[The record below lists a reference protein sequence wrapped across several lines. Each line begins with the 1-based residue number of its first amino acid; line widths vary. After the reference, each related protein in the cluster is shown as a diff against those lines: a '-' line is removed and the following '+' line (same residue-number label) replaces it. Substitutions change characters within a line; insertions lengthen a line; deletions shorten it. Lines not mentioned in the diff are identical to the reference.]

1 MEVLALPVNSPST
14 ITSGGQDSAAAAR
27 NAHVICAES
36 AKRLS
41 LSPLSHRVGTAGAI
55 SACDSQV
62 VTFDA
67 GLFCRSKGLVCQS
80 RAETQSSRPTSES
93 VTPSPASASTA
104 SSPSSRGPHQRLES
118 ADVVCGSLE
127 GQSASWDG
135 EIVATPNLNV
145 PASHIPTDVHSLD
158 DNPGTTLQSMD
169 LASEQDPHF
178 IDAFRSVLVSERDGI
193 DAGILQVFPSG
204 SDPERYPA
212 QFLLLH
218 DKFPAQR
225 NAAKHASAEA
235 IENIVWPHG
244 PAMIRLYFRYV
255 HPTLLIISKC
265 RFLRQYAID
274 KDAVSASLRGA
285 VYALACVF

>member
-80 RAETQSSRPTSES
+80 RAETRSSRPTSEPI
-93 VTPSPASASTA
+93 TPSPASASAA

-118 ADVVCGSLE
+118 ADAVCDSLE
-127 GQSASWDG
+127 GQPASWDG
-135 EIVATPNLNV
+135 EIVATRNLNV
-145 PASHIPTDVHSLD
+145 PASHILTDIHSLD
-158 DNPGTTLQSMD
+158 DNPGTTAHSMGS
-169 LASEQDPHF
+169 ASEQDPTSLTPF
-178 IDAFRSVLVSERDGI
+178 VRSL
-193 DAGILQVFPSG
+193 
-204 SDPERYPA
+204 
-212 QFLLLH
+212 
-218 DKFPAQR
+218 
-225 NAAKHASAEA
+225 
-235 IENIVWPHG
+235 
-244 PAMIRLYFRYV
+244 
-255 HPTLLIISKC
+255 
-265 RFLRQYAID
+265 
-274 KDAVSASLRGA
+274 
-285 VYALACVF
+285 